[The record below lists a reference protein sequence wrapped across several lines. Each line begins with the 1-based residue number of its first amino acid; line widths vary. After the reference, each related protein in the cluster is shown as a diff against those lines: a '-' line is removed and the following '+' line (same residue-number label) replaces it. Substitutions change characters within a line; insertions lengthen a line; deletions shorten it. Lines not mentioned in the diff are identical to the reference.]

1 MKTAI
6 IGTGLIGGSFA
17 MSMQSRG
24 LGGEI
29 WGVDAS
35 AEHLKTALERGII
48 DRAATLDEA
57 LETCDLLVVA
67 TPVDTVPG
75 LAVRILNRI
84 GAHQTAMDVGSVK
97 AELCEMISR
106 HPMRG
111 RFVAS
116 HPMWGTENSGPESA
130 VETGFTGRTAV
141 ICEPERSDDD
151 ARGTVAGIYE
161 AIGMKIKTME
171 AEEHDVHAAYISHIS
186 HISSFALALTVLEK
200 EREEDTIFDLAA
212 GGFDSTVR
220 LAKSSPRMWLPIF
233 MKNKYNVLD
242 PLREL
247 IHQLRIMQRMIERDD
262 EEGLRAA
269 MEKANTIKRILK

>member
-17 MSMQSRG
+17 LSLRHRG

-35 AEHLKTALERGII
+35 AAHLETALERGII
-48 DRAATLDEA
+48 DRKATMDEA
-57 LETCDLLVVA
+57 VAECDLIVLA
-67 TPVDTVPG
+67 TPVDTVPA
-75 LAVRILNRI
+75 LAVKILNKV
-84 GAHQTAMDVGSVK
+84 GEKQTVMDVGSVK
-97 AELCEMISR
+97 GELCEMISQ
-106 HPMRG
+106 HPRRG

-116 HPMWGTENSGPESA
+116 HPMWGTEHSGPEAA
-130 VETGFTGRTAV
+130 VDTGFTGRTAV
-141 ICEPERSDDD
+141 ICEPERSNPD
-151 ARGTVAGIYE
+151 ALHTVEDLYQS
-161 AIGMKIKTME
+161 IGMKVKHLGTD
-171 AEEHDVHAAYISHIS
+171 EHDVHAAYVSHIS

-200 EREEDTIFDLAA
+200 ELEEDTIFDLAA

-233 MKNKYNVLD
+233 MQNKYNVLD
-242 PLREL
+242 VLREL
-247 IHQLRIMQRMIERDD
+247 IHQLRILQRMLERDD
-262 EEGLRAA
+262 QNGLHKA